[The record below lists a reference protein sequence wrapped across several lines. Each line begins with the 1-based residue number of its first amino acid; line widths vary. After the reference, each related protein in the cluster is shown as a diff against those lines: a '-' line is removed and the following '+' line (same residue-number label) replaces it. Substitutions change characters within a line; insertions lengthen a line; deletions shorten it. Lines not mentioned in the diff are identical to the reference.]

1 MSTGKVVGKTAPRH
15 TSAEFIDFLGEVVAS
30 AKWAGEI
37 HIILDNLS
45 AHKRNVTRVASRLL
59 LSQPA
64 VSRALQRL
72 REMFHDDL
80 VVRASCGYEP
90 TPKGKRLLQELSTM
104 LPRLDRLLSG
114 DDFDPRQEETTFR
127 VAVTDHASHVLCPLI
142 CRMILPKAGK
152 VSIEFVSFG
161 DQTFDA
167 IEKGRLDLML
177 NADDGYVPPRF
188 ASEMIFDDSFS
199 CVAAKESKYPRA
211 LTLKQYLAAEHVG
224 VGIWGELQTLPDKR
238 LAGIGAKRRCPIWVP
253 YFTAAVR
260 CVPYRQLLA
269 TVPRRIAM
277 FESNNLSLR
286 VLTPPE
292 VLEVQLSDGLASA
305 PEHRCGAHMAATCD
319 PRSGDGALFR
329 VENYSS

>member
-1 MSTGKVVGKTAPRH
+1 MKIFIMRITHLRQADLNLLVVFTAL
-15 TSAEFIDFLGEVVAS
+15 AEE
-30 AKWAGEI
+30 
-37 HIILDNLS
+37 
-45 AHKRNVTRVASRLL
+45 RNVTHAASRLL

-80 VVRASCGYEP
+80 LVRAPSGYEP
-90 TPKGKRLLQELSTM
+90 TPKGKRLLQEMSTM

-114 DDFDPRQEETTFR
+114 EDFDPQSEETTFR

-142 CRMILPKAGK
+142 CRMVLPKAGK
-152 VSIEFVSFG
+152 VSIEFLSFG

-177 NADDGYVPPRF
+177 NADDGYLPPRF
-188 ASEMIFDDSFS
+188 ASELIFDDSFS
-199 CVAAKESKYPRA
+199 CVAAKDSRYPRA

-224 VGIWGELQTLPDKR
+224 VGIWNELQTLPDKR

-260 CVPYRQLLA
+260 CVPETRLLA
-269 TVPRRIAM
+269 TVPSRIAR
-277 FESNNLSLR
+277 FEANNLSLR
-286 VLTPPE
+286 ILKPPE
-292 VLEVQLSDGLASA
+292 VLAGFKYLMAWHPRMDTDA
-305 PEHRCGAHMAATCD
+305 AHIWLRHAIREAGKALT
-319 PRSGDGALFR
+319 SG
-329 VENYSS
+329 

>member
-1 MSTGKVVGKTAPRH
+1 MRITHLRQADLNLLVVFTAL
-15 TSAEFIDFLGEVVAS
+15 AEE
-30 AKWAGEI
+30 
-37 HIILDNLS
+37 
-45 AHKRNVTRVASRLL
+45 RNVTRAASRLL

-80 VVRASCGYEP
+80 LIRAPTGYEP

-114 DDFDPRQEETTFR
+114 EDFDPQAEETTFR

-142 CRMILPKAGK
+142 CRMVLPGASR

-161 DQTFDA
+161 DHTFDA

-177 NADDGYVPPRF
+177 NADDGYLPPRF
-188 ASEMIFDDSFS
+188 ASEMIFDDSYS
-199 CVAAKESKYPRA
+199 CVAAKSTKHPKV

-224 VGIWGELQTLPDKR
+224 VGIWNELQTLPDKR

-260 CVPYRQLLA
+260 CVPGTNLLA
-269 TVPRRIAM
+269 TVPTRIAR
-277 FESNNLSLR
+277 FESNSAAFRILK
-286 VLTPPE
+286 PPE
-292 VLEVQLSDGLASA
+292 VLGGFKYLMAWHPRMNTDAAHLWLRRTIRETGKALSSAS
-305 PEHRCGAHMAATCD
+305 
-319 PRSGDGALFR
+319 
-329 VENYSS
+329 

>member
-1 MSTGKVVGKTAPRH
+1 MRITQLRQADLNLLIVFAAL
-15 TSAEFIDFLGEVVAS
+15 AEE
-30 AKWAGEI
+30 
-37 HIILDNLS
+37 
-45 AHKRNVTRVASRLL
+45 RNVTRAASRLL
-59 LSQPA
+59 LGQPA

-80 VVRASCGYEP
+80 LVRAPSGYEP
-90 TPKGKRLLQELSTM
+90 TPKGRRLLQELSTI

-114 DDFDPRQEETTFR
+114 EDFDPRQEETTFR
-127 VAVTDHASHVLCPLI
+127 IAVTDHASHVLCPLI
-142 CRMILPKAGK
+142 CRMVLPKADK

-161 DQTFDA
+161 DQTFEA

-177 NADDGYVPPRF
+177 NADDGYLPPRF
-188 ASEMIFDDSFS
+188 ASEMIFDDSYS

-260 CVPYRQLLA
+260 CVPGTRLLA
-269 TVPRRIAM
+269 TVPTRIVR

-286 VLTPPE
+286 VLKPPG
-292 VLEVQLSDGLASA
+292 VLGRFNYLMAWHPRMNTDAAHIWLRRATRETGMALS
-305 PEHRCGAHMAATCD
+305 
-319 PRSGDGALFR
+319 SG
-329 VENYSS
+329 